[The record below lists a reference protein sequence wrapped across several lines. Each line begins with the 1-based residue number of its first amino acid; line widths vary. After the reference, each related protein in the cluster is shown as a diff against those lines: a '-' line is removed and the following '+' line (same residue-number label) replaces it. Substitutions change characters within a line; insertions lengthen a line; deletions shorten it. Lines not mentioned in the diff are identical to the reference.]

1 VLYHIWYD
9 EDVTATGVDVQ
20 GSGGGR
26 LVSEP
31 SSKLPRLADLD
42 LFSGVPAALCEPAVM
57 RHYADGEVI
66 LTSGT
71 AADKLVVLM
80 RGFAEIREDGV
91 YIAMRPAVRLLGE
104 LALIDGQPRTASVIA
119 RGMVTT
125 HEFAVADATALL
137 DHPAFLANLA
147 RELAWKLRGAT
158 AERAIQYRQHQLL
171 FGEFRAHVSA
181 EVLQQLLAA
190 GNLGAPRRS
199 DVVALFADIR
209 GFTTKT
215 LTIAPDQLLAELGTF
230 LDRAV
235 DVIHAHGG
243 MVDKFIGD
251 CVMALWG
258 YAPHP
263 DDAARA
269 VAAAEALVCAARG
282 LTVGGEPLRIGVGVE
297 SGLAMLGVVGSAGK
311 RQFTALGVPVNL
323 AARLQEETK
332 RIGIPIAI
340 GPDLASRI
348 PDGIRSRLGTPIT
361 TDIRGVGATSVW
373 PLGVKE

>member
-1 VLYHIWYD
+1 
-9 EDVTATGVDVQ
+9 
-20 GSGGGR
+20 
-26 LVSEP
+26 VSEP

-42 LFSGVPAALCEPAVM
+42 LFSCVPAALCEPAVM

-125 HEFAVADATALL
+125 YEFAVADATALL

-190 GNLGAPRRS
+190 GNLGAPRLS

-215 LTIAPDQLLAELGTF
+215 LTIAPDRLLAELGTF
-230 LDRAV
+230 MDRAV

-269 VAAAEALVCAARG
+269 VAAAEALVCATKG

-311 RQFTALGVPVNL
+311 RQFTALGAPVNL

-332 RIGIPIAI
+332 RIGSPIAI

-348 PDGIRSRLGTPIT
+348 PDGIRSRLGKPIT

>member
-1 VLYHIWYD
+1 MKQAV
-9 EDVTATGVDVQ
+9 GDVQ
-20 GSGGGR
+20 SSGGGPV
-26 LVSEP
+26 VSEH
-31 SSKLPRLADLD
+31 SSGLPRLAALD
-42 LFSGVPAALCEPAVM
+42 LFSGVPAALCQPAVVQ
-57 RHYADGEVI
+57 HYTDGELI
-66 LTSGT
+66 LTSG
-71 AADKLVVLM
+71 APADKLVVLM

-91 YIAMRPAVRLLGE
+91 YIAMRPAVHLLGE

-125 HEFAVADATALL
+125 YEFAVPDAKALL
-137 DHPAFLANLA
+137 NDPAFLANLA
-147 RELAWKLRGAT
+147 RDLAWKLRGAT

-171 FGEFRAHVSA
+171 FGEFRAHVSP
-181 EVLQQLLAA
+181 EVLQELLAA
-190 GNLGAPRRS
+190 GNLGAPRLA
-199 DVVALFADIR
+199 DVVVLFADIR
-209 GFTTKT
+209 GFTAKT
-215 LTIAPDQLLAELGTF
+215 LAIPPEQLLADLGKF

-263 DDAARA
+263 DDAGRA
-269 VAAAEALVCAARG
+269 VAAAEALVCAAGG

-297 SGLAMLGVVGSAGK
+297 SGLVMLGIVGTAAK
-311 RQFTALGVPVNL
+311 RQFTALGAPVNL

-332 RIGIPIAI
+332 RMGVPIAI
-340 GPDLASRI
+340 GPDLAARI
-348 PDGIRSRLGTPIT
+348 PDEVRSRLGQPIS

-373 PLGVKE
+373 PLSVKE